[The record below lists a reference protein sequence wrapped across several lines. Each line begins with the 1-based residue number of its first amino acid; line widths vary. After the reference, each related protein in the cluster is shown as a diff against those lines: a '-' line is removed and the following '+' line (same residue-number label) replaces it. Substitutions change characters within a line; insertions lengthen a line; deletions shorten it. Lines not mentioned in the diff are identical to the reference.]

1 MRKQNGTKNYC
12 MHAQLGRFLDKR
24 YKRPKNSTATFKETR
39 EKAGYCSCPLHIP
52 PAGEGDKIPKPLPSQ
67 IEGHTLSSYKKQ
79 THTPLEELASKGIFC
94 LFLFLSAAAVA
105 PTKLCLNFLSC
116 LQSTSID
123 WRNSRLLVN
132 NNITHPTVYQENHNS
147 KGMAVN

>member
-1 MRKQNGTKNYC
+1 
-12 MHAQLGRFLDKR
+12 MHSWGDFWTRDIRDQKTQLPLK
-24 YKRPKNSTATFKETR
+24 KKKK
-39 EKAGYCSCPLHIP
+39 KAGYCSCPLHIT

-105 PTKLCLNFLSC
+105 PTKPYLNFLSC

-123 WRNSRLLVN
+123 WRNSRPLVN
-132 NNITHPTVYQENHNS
+132 NNITHPTIYQENHNS